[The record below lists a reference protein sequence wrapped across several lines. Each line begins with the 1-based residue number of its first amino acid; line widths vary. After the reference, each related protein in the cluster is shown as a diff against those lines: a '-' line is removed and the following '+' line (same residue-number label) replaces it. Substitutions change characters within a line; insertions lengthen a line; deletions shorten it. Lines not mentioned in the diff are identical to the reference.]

1 MSCYEAEDFV
11 VRREL
16 ERDSVKSWG
25 RNSWIIDVNLDRLSV
40 LLSMRGVESL
50 KCVKVSVSKAQR
62 DEARLLW
69 LADDGFMVD
78 ESRIMRVWEGYQP
91 Y

>member
-1 MSCYEAEDFV
+1 MILLSLGEEISG
-11 VRREL
+11 L
-16 ERDSVKSWG
+16 L
-25 RNSWIIDVNLDRLSV
+25 DVTLDRLSV

-50 KCVKVSVSKAQR
+50 KCVKVSMSKPQR
-62 DEARLLW
+62 DETRLLW
-69 LADDGFMVD
+69 LVDDGFMVD